1 MDDYSSD
8 TPFWAAVKG
17 SDKPMVIVPYALDSN
32 DMKMWL
38 SPAFTPDMWLKYAC
52 DTLDVL
58 LAQGQTSMQP
68 RMMSLGLHLRIIG
81 RPGRIWALERFLAHA
96 SQAQGVWITTRKQVA
111 EYYALTVPPL
121 KVVV

>member
-1 MDDYSSD
+1 MDDYSAD
-8 TPFWAAVKG
+8 TPFWSAVSG

-52 DTLDVL
+52 DTFDVL
-58 LAQGQTSMQP
+58 LSQGQTASQP

-81 RPGRIWALERFLAHA
+81 RPGRIGALEKFLAHA
-96 SQAQGVWITTRKQVA
+96 SQAQEVWITTRRQVA
-111 EYYALTVPPL
+111 EHFAVAVPPS
-121 KVVV
+121 KVVA